1 MKKYNYRVKDWN
13 GKASKGVVEANSVAE
28 AVESIRA
35 SGFVPLRVYEYQK
48 GIFSKMQSTIFSGV
62 SKKQI
67 SNFTRQLA
75 TMMTAGLPMTDS
87 LSLLKEQSEKQTGL
101 GEILEDVLAK
111 IRAGS
116 SLADALK
123 KYEKNFGKAYIA
135 SVAAGEEGGVLEN
148 ILTKMAD
155 NMEVENEFKGKVK
168 GAMIYPAIVVIGM
181 VIVSIIMMMFVIPKL
196 AILYDDFGAEM
207 PIITRILMTIS
218 DITVKLWFLLPLIPF
233 GLIVAFTV
241 GKTSAAFRLKRDSL
255 MLKIPLW
262 GDLLKKTTIAN
273 SGRTLSMLLTAGIAF
288 NDALTIVSDVAGNEA
303 YRVAYLKIRD
313 RVEKGFSISDSFAE
327 HQDIFFPIVHQMVT
341 TGEETGKLDEVLM
354 KVANYFATE
363 SEQGVKALTSAIEP
377 LIIIVL
383 GIGVGFL
390 VVAIIMPIY
399 DLTSQF

>member
-13 GKASKGVVEANSVAE
+13 GKASKGIIEAGSVAE

-35 SGFVPLRVYEYQK
+35 SGFVPLKVYEYQK
-48 GIFSKMQSTIFSGV
+48 GIFSKTLSIISSGI

-75 TMMTAGLPMTDS
+75 TMMTAGLPMTDA
-87 LSLLKEQSEKQTGL
+87 LTLLKEQSETQTSFG
-101 GEILEDVLAK
+101 GILEDVLAK

-116 SLADALK
+116 SLADALRR
-123 KYEKNFGKAYIA
+123 YEKNFGKAYIA
-135 SVAAGEEGGVLEN
+135 SVAAGEEGGVLES

-155 NMEVENEFKGKVK
+155 NMEVENEFRGKVK

-181 VIVSIIMMMFVIPKL
+181 IIVSIIMMMFVVPKL
-196 AILYDDFGAEM
+196 SVLYDDFGAEM
-207 PIITRILMTIS
+207 PMITQVLMTIS
-218 DITVKLWFLLPLIPF
+218 DLVRKLWFLLPLIPF
-233 GLIVAFTV
+233 GLIMAFTV
-241 GKTSAAFRLKRDSL
+241 GKTSPAFRLKRDSL
-255 MLKIPLW
+255 MLKMPIW
-262 GDLLKKTTIAN
+262 GDLVKKTTIAN

-354 KVANYFATE
+354 KVANYFAIE
-363 SEQGVKALTSAIEP
+363 SEQEVKALTSAIEP

-383 GIGVGFL
+383 GAGVGFL
-390 VVAIIMPIY
+390 VMAIIMPIY

>member
-13 GKASKGVVEANSVAE
+13 GKASKGIIEAGSVAE

-35 SGFVPLRVYEYQK
+35 SGFVPLKVYEYQK
-48 GIFSKMQSTIFSGV
+48 GIFSKTLSIISSGI

-75 TMMTAGLPMTDS
+75 TMMTAGLPMTDA
-87 LSLLKEQSEKQTGL
+87 LTLLKEQSETQTSFG
-101 GEILEDVLAK
+101 GILEDVLAK

-116 SLADALK
+116 SLADALRR
-123 KYEKNFGKAYIA
+123 YEKNFGKAYIA
-135 SVAAGEEGGVLEN
+135 SVAAGEEGGVLES

-155 NMEVENEFKGKVK
+155 NMEVENEFRGKVK

-181 VIVSIIMMMFVIPKL
+181 IIVSIIMMMFVVPKL
-196 AILYDDFGAEM
+196 SVLYDDFGAEM
-207 PIITRILMTIS
+207 PMITQVLMTIS
-218 DITVKLWFLLPLIPF
+218 DLVRKLWFLLPLIPF
-233 GLIVAFTV
+233 GLIMAFTV
-241 GKTSAAFRLKRDSL
+241 GKTSPAFRLKRDSL
-255 MLKIPLW
+255 MLKIPIW
-262 GDLLKKTTIAN
+262 GDLVKKTTIAN

-354 KVANYFATE
+354 KVANYFAIE
-363 SEQGVKALTSAIEP
+363 SEQEVKALTSAIEP

-383 GIGVGFL
+383 GAGVGFL
-390 VVAIIMPIY
+390 VMAIIMPIY

>member
-48 GIFSKMQSTIFSGV
+48 GIFSKLQKGILSGI

-75 TMMTAGLPMTDS
+75 TMMTAGLPMTDA
-87 LSLLKEQSEKQTGL
+87 LSLLKEQSEKQTGF
-101 GEILEDVLAK
+101 GEILEDVLSK

-116 SLADALK
+116 ALADALK
-123 KYEKNFGKAYIA
+123 NYEKNFGKAYIA
-135 SVAAGEEGGVLEN
+135 SVAAGEEGGVLES

-168 GAMIYPAIVVIGM
+168 GAMIYPAIVVMGM
-181 VIVSIIMMMFVIPKL
+181 IIVSVIMMMFVIPKL

-207 PIITRILMTIS
+207 PAITRALMFIS
-218 DITVKLWFLLPLIPF
+218 DLVRKLWFLLPLIPF
-233 GLIVAFTV
+233 GLIAAFAV

-255 MLKIPLW
+255 MLKIPIW

-354 KVANYFATE
+354 KVANYFAIE
-363 SEQGVKALTSAIEP
+363 AEQGVKALTSAIEP